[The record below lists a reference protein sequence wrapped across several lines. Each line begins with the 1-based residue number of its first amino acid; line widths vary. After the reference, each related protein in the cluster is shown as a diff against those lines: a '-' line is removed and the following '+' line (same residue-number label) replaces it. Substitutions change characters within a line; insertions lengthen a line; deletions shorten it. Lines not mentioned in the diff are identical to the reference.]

1 MIRDF
6 GAIALCIL
14 LAYLVAIA
22 ASVDGVFFSGIPI
35 ILLCA
40 IVSFLTHWMIAAPS
54 LITSSEKYFDFTGM
68 VATLLVVLTAMFALL
83 SSGAQVSIR
92 SVFVA
97 SFVSVWTLRLGIF
110 LYKRIVKAGED
121 IRFRDIKKSLPK
133 FLMTWTLSALWVFLT
148 TVNAITLI
156 ALNPLEPIGIFFIM
170 GALLWLLGF
179 GFEVIADRQKKYF
192 SEQPKNEGRF
202 ITQGL
207 WSVSRHPN
215 YFGEIILWAG
225 IAIISL
231 PFLSGWQ
238 YVTLVSPVFVFLLLT
253 RISGLPFLEDKAEKK
268 WGEDKD
274 YIEYKKRTPILVPFF
289 GKKNN
294 KLTLPWL
301 LKLLNTK

>member
-14 LAYLVAIA
+14 TAYLVAIA
-22 ASVDGVFFSGIPI
+22 ASVDGIFFSGIPI

-40 IVSFLTHWMIAAPS
+40 IVSFVTHWMIAVPS

-68 VATLLVVLTAMFALL
+68 VATLLVVLTAIFALL
-83 SSGAQVSIR
+83 SSGAEASIR

-121 IRFRDIKKSLPK
+121 RRFREIKKSLPK

-156 ALNPLEPIGIFFIM
+156 ALNPLEPIGIFFVV

-238 YVTLVSPVFVFLLLT
+238 FVTLVSPVFVFLLLT

-289 GKKNN
+289 GKKHQ
-294 KLTLPWL
+294 
-301 LKLLNTK
+301 

>member
-14 LAYLVAIA
+14 TAYLVAIA
-22 ASVDGVFFSGIPI
+22 ASVDGVFLSGIPI

-83 SSGAQVSIR
+83 SSGAEASIR

-121 IRFRDIKKSLPK
+121 SRFRDIKKSIPK

-289 GKKNN
+289 GKKHQ
-294 KLTLPWL
+294 
-301 LKLLNTK
+301 

>member
-14 LAYLVAIA
+14 TAYLVAVA

-40 IVSFLTHWMIAAPS
+40 IVSFATHWMIATPS

-83 SSGAQVSIR
+83 SSGAEASIR

-121 IRFRDIKKSLPK
+121 SRFRDIKKSIPK

-289 GKKNN
+289 GKKHQ
-294 KLTLPWL
+294 
-301 LKLLNTK
+301 

>member
-110 LYKRIVKAGED
+110 LYKRILKAGED

-289 GKKNN
+289 GKKHQ
-294 KLTLPWL
+294 
-301 LKLLNTK
+301 

>member
-6 GAIALCIL
+6 GAIVFCIL
-14 LAYLVAIA
+14 MAYLVAIA
-22 ASVDGVFFSGIPI
+22 ASVDGAIFSGLPV

-40 IVSFLTHWMIAAPS
+40 IVSFATHWIIAVPS

-68 VATLLVVLTAMFALL
+68 VATLLLVLTSMFALL
-83 SSGAQVSIR
+83 SSGAEASIR

-97 SFVSVWTLRLGIF
+97 TFVSVWTLRLGIF

-121 IRFRDIKKSLPK
+121 RRFRDIKKSLPK

-156 ALNPLEPIGIFFIM
+156 ALNPLEPIGVFFVF

-179 GFEVIADRQKKYF
+179 GFEVIADRQKKHF
-192 SEQPKNEGRF
+192 SEQSENKGRF

-207 WSVSRHPN
+207 WSISRHPN
-215 YFGEIILWAG
+215 YFGEIILWTG

-238 YVTLVSPVFVFLLLT
+238 FVTLVSPMFVFLLLT
-253 RISGLPFLEDKAEKK
+253 RISGLPFLEEKAEKK
-268 WGEDKD
+268 WGENKD

-289 GKKNN
+289 GKKQQ
-294 KLTLPWL
+294 
-301 LKLLNTK
+301 

>member
-121 IRFRDIKKSLPK
+121 IRFRDMKKSLPK

-289 GKKNN
+289 GKKHQ
-294 KLTLPWL
+294 
-301 LKLLNTK
+301 

>member
-14 LAYLVAIA
+14 TAYLVAIA
-22 ASVDGVFFSGIPI
+22 ASVDGVFLSGIPI

-40 IVSFLTHWMIAAPS
+40 IVSFVTHWMIAAPS

-83 SSGAQVSIR
+83 SSGAEASTR

-156 ALNPLEPIGIFFIM
+156 ALNPLEPIGIFFII

-289 GKKNN
+289 GKKQ
-294 KLTLPWL
+294 
-301 LKLLNTK
+301 

>member
-6 GAIALCIL
+6 GAIAFCIL
-14 LAYLVAIA
+14 TAYLVAIA
-22 ASVDGVFFSGIPI
+22 ASVDGVIFSGLPV

-40 IVSFLTHWMIAAPS
+40 IVSFATHWIIAVPS

-68 VATLLVVLTAMFALL
+68 VATLLLVLTSMFALL
-83 SSGAQVSIR
+83 SLGAEASIR

-97 SFVSVWTLRLGIF
+97 TFVSVWTLRLGIF

-121 IRFRDIKKSLPK
+121 RRFRDIKKSLPK

-156 ALNPLEPIGIFFIM
+156 ALNPLEPIGVFFVF

-179 GFEVIADRQKKYF
+179 GFEVIADRQKKHF
-192 SEQPKNEGRF
+192 SEQSENKGSF
-202 ITQGL
+202 IAQGL
-207 WSVSRHPN
+207 WSISRHPN
-215 YFGEIILWAG
+215 YFGEIILWTG

-238 YVTLVSPVFVFLLLT
+238 FVTLVSPMFVFLLLT
-253 RISGLPFLEDKAEKK
+253 RISGLPFLEEKAEKK
-268 WGEDKD
+268 WGENKD

-289 GKKNN
+289 GKKQQ
-294 KLTLPWL
+294 
-301 LKLLNTK
+301 

>member
-14 LAYLVAIA
+14 TAYLVAIA
-22 ASVDGVFFSGIPI
+22 ASVDGVFLSGIPI

-40 IVSFLTHWMIAAPS
+40 IVSFVTHWMIAAPS

-83 SSGAQVSIR
+83 SSGAEASIR

-179 GFEVIADRQKKYF
+179 GFEVIADRQKKHF

-289 GKKNN
+289 GKKHQ
-294 KLTLPWL
+294 
-301 LKLLNTK
+301 

>member
-6 GAIALCIL
+6 GAIAFCIL
-14 LAYLVAIA
+14 TAYLVAIA
-22 ASVDGVFFSGIPI
+22 ASVDGAIFSGLPV

-40 IVSFLTHWMIAAPS
+40 VVSFATHWIIAVPS

-68 VATLLVVLTAMFALL
+68 VATLLLVLTSMFALL
-83 SSGAQVSIR
+83 SSGAEASIR
-92 SVFVA
+92 SIFVA
-97 SFVSVWTLRLGIF
+97 TFVSVWTLRLGIF

-121 IRFRDIKKSLPK
+121 RRFRDIKKSLPK

-156 ALNPLEPIGIFFIM
+156 TLNPLEPIGVFFVF

-179 GFEVIADRQKKYF
+179 GFEVIADRQKQHY
-192 SEQPKNEGRF
+192 SEQSENKGSF

-207 WSVSRHPN
+207 WSISRHPN
-215 YFGEIILWAG
+215 YFGEIILWTG

-238 YVTLVSPVFVFLLLT
+238 FVTLVSPVFVFLLLT
-253 RISGLPFLEDKAEKK
+253 RISGLPFLEEKAEKK
-268 WGEDKD
+268 WGENKD

-289 GKKNN
+289 GKKQQ
-294 KLTLPWL
+294 
-301 LKLLNTK
+301 

>member
-83 SSGAQVSIR
+83 SSGAEASIR

-179 GFEVIADRQKKYF
+179 GFEVIADRQKKHF

-289 GKKNN
+289 GKKHQ
-294 KLTLPWL
+294 
-301 LKLLNTK
+301 

>member
-40 IVSFLTHWMIAAPS
+40 IVSFSTHWMIAAPS

-289 GKKNN
+289 GKKNQ
-294 KLTLPWL
+294 
-301 LKLLNTK
+301 

>member
-40 IVSFLTHWMIAAPS
+40 VVSFVTHWMIAAPS

-238 YVTLVSPVFVFLLLT
+238 FVTLVSPVFVFLLLT

-289 GKKNN
+289 GKKNQ
-294 KLTLPWL
+294 
-301 LKLLNTK
+301 

>member
-14 LAYLVAIA
+14 TAYLVAIA
-22 ASVDGVFFSGIPI
+22 ASVDGVFLSGIPI

-289 GKKNN
+289 GKKHQ
-294 KLTLPWL
+294 
-301 LKLLNTK
+301 

>member
-121 IRFRDIKKSLPK
+121 SRFRDIKKSIPK

-179 GFEVIADRQKKYF
+179 GFEVIADRQKKHF

-289 GKKNN
+289 GKKNQ
-294 KLTLPWL
+294 
-301 LKLLNTK
+301 

>member
-1 MIRDF
+1 MISDL
-6 GAIALCIL
+6 GAIALCTIT
-14 LAYLVAIA
+14 ACLVAIA
-22 ASVDGVFFSGIPI
+22 ASVDEAIFSGLPV

-40 IVSFLTHWMIAAPS
+40 IVSFATHWIIAVPS

-68 VATLLVVLTAMFALL
+68 VATLLVVLTSMLALL
-83 SSGAQVSIR
+83 SSGAEASIR

-97 SFVSVWTLRLGIF
+97 TFVSIWTLRLGIF

-121 IRFRDIKKSLPK
+121 RRFREIKKSLPK

-148 TVNAITLI
+148 SVNAITLI
-156 ALNPLEPIGIFFIM
+156 ALNPLAPVGVFFVV
-170 GALLWLLGF
+170 GAILWLLGF
-179 GFEVIADRQKKYF
+179 GFEVIADRQKKHF
-192 SEQPKNEGRF
+192 SEQPENKGKF

-215 YFGEIILWAG
+215 YFGEIILWTG

-238 YVTLVSPVFVFLLLT
+238 LVTLVSPVFVFLLLT
-253 RISGLPFLEDKAEKK
+253 RISGLPFLEEKAEKK

-274 YIEYKKRTPILVPFF
+274 YIEYKKRTPILVPLF
-289 GKKNN
+289 GKKQQ
-294 KLTLPWL
+294 
-301 LKLLNTK
+301 

>member
-83 SSGAQVSIR
+83 SSGAEASIR

-121 IRFRDIKKSLPK
+121 SRFRDIKKSIPK

-179 GFEVIADRQKKYF
+179 GFEVIADRQKKHF

-238 YVTLVSPVFVFLLLT
+238 FVTLVSPVFVFLLLT

-289 GKKNN
+289 GKKHQ
-294 KLTLPWL
+294 
-301 LKLLNTK
+301 

>member
-238 YVTLVSPVFVFLLLT
+238 FVTLVSPVFVFLLLT

-289 GKKNN
+289 GKKHQ
-294 KLTLPWL
+294 
-301 LKLLNTK
+301 

>member
-1 MIRDF
+1 MIKDL

-14 LAYLVAIA
+14 TAYVIAIA
-22 ASVDGVFFSGIPI
+22 ASVGGAIIYGLPV

-40 IVSFLTHWMIAAPS
+40 IVSFATHWIIAVPS

-68 VATLLVVLTAMFALL
+68 IATLLVVSTAMFALMRL
-83 SSGAQVSIR
+83 GEQASIR

-97 SFVSVWTLRLGIF
+97 TFVSVWTLRLGIF

-121 IRFRDIKKSLPK
+121 KRFRDIKKSLPK

-148 TVNAITLI
+148 TVNAITII
-156 ALNPLEPIGIFFIM
+156 ALNPLEPIGVFFVVGTIFWF
-170 GALLWLLGF
+170 LGF
-179 GFEVIADRQKKYF
+179 VFEVVADRQKKYF
-192 SEQPKNEGRF
+192 SEQPENKDGF
-202 ITQGL
+202 ITHGL

-215 YFGEIILWAG
+215 YFGEIILWTG

-238 YVTLVSPVFVFLLLT
+238 FLTLVSPVFVFLLLT

-274 YIEYKKRTPILVPFF
+274 YIEYKNKTPILVPFF
-289 GKKNN
+289 GKKQ
-294 KLTLPWL
+294 
-301 LKLLNTK
+301 

>member
-179 GFEVIADRQKKYF
+179 GFEVIADRQKKYY

-207 WSVSRHPN
+207 WSLSRHPN

-289 GKKNN
+289 GKKHQ
-294 KLTLPWL
+294 
-301 LKLLNTK
+301 

>member
-22 ASVDGVFFSGIPI
+22 ASVDGIFFSGIPI

-40 IVSFLTHWMIAAPS
+40 IVSFVTHWMIAVPS

-83 SSGAQVSIR
+83 SSGAEASIR

-289 GKKNN
+289 GKKNQ
-294 KLTLPWL
+294 
-301 LKLLNTK
+301 

>member
-14 LAYLVAIA
+14 LAYLVTIA

-121 IRFRDIKKSLPK
+121 SRFRDIKKSIPK

-289 GKKNN
+289 GKKNQ
-294 KLTLPWL
+294 
-301 LKLLNTK
+301 

>member
-97 SFVSVWTLRLGIF
+97 SFVSVWTLRLGTF

-289 GKKNN
+289 GKKNQ
-294 KLTLPWL
+294 
-301 LKLLNTK
+301 

>member
-121 IRFRDIKKSLPK
+121 TRFRDIKKSLPK

-156 ALNPLEPIGIFFIM
+156 ALNPIEPIGMFFIM

-215 YFGEIILWAG
+215 YFGEIILWAV

-238 YVTLVSPVFVFLLLT
+238 YVTLVSPVSVFLLLT
-253 RISGLPFLEDKAEKK
+253 RISGLPSLEDKAEKK

-289 GKKNN
+289 GKKHQ
-294 KLTLPWL
+294 
-301 LKLLNTK
+301 